1 MKFSSQSA
9 QFNAVRKGQMCSHD
23 TNEYLVIQSGETST
37 GKSAKDSSMDDK
49 PPVLGACSQSTMD
62 AWSRSTRPETQGMT
76 QFLSHNPQ
84 CTAECVDEVMRGD
97 LKKPATYNGKS
108 SWQDYYIQ
116 FEMVQN

>member
-1 MKFSSQSA
+1 
-9 QFNAVRKGQMCSHD
+9 MCSHD

-37 GKSAKDSSMDDK
+37 GLSAQDSSMDDK
-49 PPVLGACSQSTMD
+49 PPVLGARSQSTMD

-76 QFLSHNPQ
+76 QFPSHNPQ

-97 LKKPATYNGKS
+97 LKIPATYDGKS

-116 FEMVQN
+116 FEMIQNLTHGIMFSKQFNLQ